1 MQIRAV
7 AIAIMAGLT
16 LTGCGVTR
24 TITGEVSPQVAATI
38 TLKPAPGAPLS
49 KAETELATNVIS
61 ARLKTL
67 GVGNFSIAAGNDIRV
82 SIIGGVDVLSA
93 QLAVQAPGVLQFVIN
108 LDTDVSPTTVGGTT
122 PGLGPLWQGDEVA
135 AVSSGAD
142 SGGQQTISIK
152 LTDAGAVAFAA
163 ATASHVG
170 EQLALA
176 LDQQVL
182 AFQAIKAPAAGGTTL
197 TFAAPGFMPANALKA
212 ILLNGP
218 LPPGW
223 RQA

>member
-7 AIAIMAGLT
+7 AIAVMAGLA

-24 TITGEVSPQVAATI
+24 TVTGEVSPQVAATI
-38 TLKPAPGAPLS
+38 TLKPTLGAPLS
-49 KAETELATNVIS
+49 KAETEFATDVIS

-67 GVGNFSIAAGNDIRV
+67 GVGTFSIAAGNDIKV
-82 SIIGGVDVLSA
+82 SIDGGVDVFAA
-93 QLAVQAPGVLQFVIN
+93 QLAVQTPGVLQFVIN
-108 LDTDVSPTTVGGTT
+108 LGVGASPATVGGTAA
-122 PGLGPLWQGDEVA
+122 GLAPLWPGDEVV
-135 AVSSGAD
+135 AVSSGTD
-142 SGGQQTISIK
+142 SGGHQTISIQ
-152 LTDAGAVAFAA
+152 LTDAGATAFAA
-163 ATASHVG
+163 YTGSHIG
-170 EQLALA
+170 EQLVIA

-182 AFQAIKAPAAGGTTL
+182 AVQAIEAPAAGGTTL
-197 TFAAPGFMPANALKA
+197 TFVAPGFLPANALMA